1 VRRAYRADPQLAD
14 RLLRSLA
21 ALVRQATDQ
30 RSTLVFHDL
39 SVRVARW
46 LLAEAQRHS
55 DGRAYVPI
63 NGKAVGLTAEVGG
76 SEAAVRRILRGF
88 ERDGLIRS
96 DGSGFT
102 ILAPA
107 ALRALAS

>member
-1 VRRAYRADPQLAD
+1 
-14 RLLRSLA
+14 LRSLA

-30 RSTLVFHDL
+30 RSTVIFHDL

-46 LLAEAQRHS
+46 LVAEAQRHS

-63 NGKAVGLTAEVGG
+63 NGKAAGLVAEVGG
-76 SEAAVRRILRGF
+76 SEAAVRRILRCF
-88 ERDGLIRS
+88 ERDGLIRT
-96 DGSGFT
+96 DGSGFM

-107 ALRALAS
+107 ALAELAS